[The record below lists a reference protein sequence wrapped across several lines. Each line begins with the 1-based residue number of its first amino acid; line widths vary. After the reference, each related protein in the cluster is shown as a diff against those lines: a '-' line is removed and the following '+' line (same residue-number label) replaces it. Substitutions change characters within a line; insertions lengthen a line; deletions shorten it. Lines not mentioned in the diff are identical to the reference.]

1 MVEFHALGHLISSQ
15 LLDSSARVNA
25 WSRRW
30 ESGFTCAFSLNGEI
44 CIDPFRFPHVS
55 GTIRGMGKET
65 FPSDPIGSTNN
76 SQSGIGFQVRPYLSS
91 TCTHKKEHGTYP
103 YHISHITVLNLNL
116 ETSPITTPYKSG
128 ENRTTTNQNGNIQ
141 RGTCSAD
148 ILTYSVHT
156 YLPTYLSSSS
166 FHLPSSIF
174 SFHFSF
180 SCPILRF
187 MLHVSCFMLYVFF
200 VSFFVLHRSIDYL
213 FTQRST
219 ECFLHITEYLCFCT

>member
-128 ENRTTTNQNGNIQ
+128 ENRTTTTQNQLNLYRARPTHIH
-141 RGTCSAD
+141 
-148 ILTYSVHT
+148 TYL
-156 YLPTYLSSSS
+156 YLPTYLPFFFIFSLSV
-166 FHLPSSIF
+166 FHLFI
-174 SFHFSF
+174 SFL
-180 SCPILRF
+180 ILMSRSTF
-187 MLHVSCFMLYVFF
+187 YASCFMLYVFF
-200 VSFFVLHRSIDYL
+200 VSFLFYID
-213 FTQRST
+213 R
-219 ECFLHITEYLCFCT
+219 